1 MFNSKILKKDVKSPR
16 PAKLG
21 QEIRVIISDLIMKAQ
36 IPDKVLFDVP
46 ITISEVILSSDISHG
61 KVYFY
66 PLGNNLNGNA
76 ILKALNKHSGFFRK
90 HIGKNLHI
98 RIVPELEFILDNQF
112 DRLEE
117 VEEMFKKI
125 K

>member
-1 MFNSKILKKDVKSPR
+1 MFHSKILKKDVKSPR

-36 IPDKVLFDVP
+36 IPDKVLFDVS
-46 ITISEVILSSDISHG
+46 ITISEVLLSSDISHG

-66 PLGNNLNGNA
+66 PLGNNLDAGA
-76 ILKALNKHSGFFRK
+76 ILKALNKHVGFFRK

-98 RIVPELEFILDNQF
+98 RVVPDLEFILDNQF